1 MPVAIVGYVF
11 ITVVEWNEAKHE
23 VGRIGRRQ
31 GGDGNPPQER
41 KFLIGRASDCTLRAG
56 SEAISRHHCLVT
68 RVDGAVAVR
77 DLGSRNGTHVNGE
90 KIAAETPLNHGDL
103 LRVGPLEFR
112 FEAPQPV
119 AVVAAPAAPVE
130 TAAAPAAH
138 RRPKVTGVADV
149 VARSAAAE
157 KPESLE
163 EDISRWLLE
172 PMAPG
177 TSMKETMSFR
187 MDETRAVQQLSGEVE
202 PVVEAEAEAATSDSG
217 VSEIDPKTG
226 KKKVGKL
233 PTVPKAQSKDSR
245 EAAVQILRDMARGA
259 RSWRSQFNSRR
270 DTASPLTR
278 EDGSDR
284 VAVRLLIG
292 FCFAFCFKFFEILLE
307 IVKLFAQL
315 THRLAQ
321 SFFSSAGVAGAFTS
335 IFLIASVAS

>member
-1 MPVAIVGYVF
+1 MKL
-11 ITVVEWNEAKHE
+11 VVLAGAKE
-23 VGRIGRRQ
+23 GTEI
-31 GGDGNPPQER
+31 PLKKE

-119 AVVAAPAAPVE
+119 AVAAPV
-130 TAAAPAAH
+130 APADNGAAPAAH

-172 PMAPG
+172 PMVPG

-187 MDETRAVQQLSGEVE
+187 MDETRAVQQLSGETA
-202 PVVEAEAEAATSDSG
+202 PVDEVPAEATAEAATSDSG

-233 PTVPKAQSKDSR
+233 PTQPPKAQSKDSR
-245 EAAVQILRDMARGA
+245 EAAVQILRDMAR
-259 RSWRSQFNSRR
+259 RR
-270 DTASPLTR
+270 
-278 EDGSDR
+278 
-284 VAVRLLIG
+284 
-292 FCFAFCFKFFEILLE
+292 
-307 IVKLFAQL
+307 
-315 THRLAQ
+315 
-321 SFFSSAGVAGAFTS
+321 
-335 IFLIASVAS
+335 